1 MMLYRTLGSTGLKVS
16 VVGLGTWQYGG
27 EWGAEF
33 TPSDVDAIM
42 GTALDEGIN
51 LIDTAECYGD
61 HLSEMLIGERMQRER
76 SRWVL
81 ASKFGHAYHGYRE
94 RTRHWSGEEMRRQL
108 HDSLRALRTD
118 YLDILQFHSP
128 TDEEFLNEELWNTLA
143 TVKREGLVRHIG
155 LSVSKNDNLLQ
166 VDRSPDAGSQVL
178 QIVYN
183 RLDRTPERDVLPRAR
198 ELNLG
203 VFARVPLASGF
214 LSGKYRSNSTFDSRD
229 WRNEIEPERLRR
241 ITDEVE
247 EIRRTELPEGASL
260 ASWALA
266 WPLNNPAVTAVIPGC
281 KSPRQVREN
290 VAAVAWVAAPESHP
304 QAIL

>member
-33 TPSDVDAIM
+33 TPNDVDAIM

-61 HLSEMLIGERMQRER
+61 HLSEKLIGERMQRER

-81 ASKFGHAYHGYRE
+81 AGKFGHAYHGYRE
-94 RTRHWSGEEMRRQL
+94 RTRHWSGEEMRQQL
-108 HDSLRALRTD
+108 QDSLRALRTD

-128 TDEEFLNEELWNTLA
+128 TDEEFLNEDLWNALA
-143 TVKREGLVRHIG
+143 SVKREGLVRHIG
-155 LSVSKNDNLLQ
+155 LSVSKNDNFLQ

-198 ELNLG
+198 ELDLG
-203 VFARVPLASGF
+203 VLARVPLASGF
-214 LSGKYRSNSTFDSRD
+214 LSGKYRSDSTFDSRD
-229 WRNEIEPERLRR
+229 WRNEIEPEKLRR

-247 EIRRTELPEGASL
+247 EIRRMELPEGAPL
-260 ASWALA
+260 AAWALA

-290 VAAVAWVAAPESHP
+290 AAAVTWVAEPAAHP